1 MNLIDIGERA
11 GSGIPNIFRV
21 WREQGWEEPVIAE
34 SAEPDRTVL
43 SLSLTKNQNGDK
55 KAAIKDGDKIKNVKT
70 ASQKAPILEYLT
82 DHASDHAFAKCADI
96 SAMLGVKSA
105 RARQLLGE
113 MVEDGAVSTEGGNRN
128 RIYRLKS

>member
-1 MNLIDIGERA
+1 MRERLFDGLSEA
-11 GSGIPNIFRV
+11 GGYPTRF
-21 WREQGWEEPVIAE
+21 
-34 SAEPDRTVL
+34 
-43 SLSLTKNQNGDK
+43 
-55 KAAIKDGDKIKNVKT
+55 
-70 ASQKAPILEYLT
+70 
-82 DHASDHAFAKCADI
+82 CADI

>member
-1 MNLIDIGERA
+1 MGRTCHCGIRRA
-11 GSGIPNIFRV
+11 GSNRII
-21 WREQGWEEPVIAE
+21 VIA
-34 SAEPDRTVL
+34 D
-43 SLSLTKNQNGDK
+43 KNQNGDK

-82 DHASDHAFAKCADI
+82 DHAFAKCADI

-105 RARQLLGE
+105 RARQFLGE